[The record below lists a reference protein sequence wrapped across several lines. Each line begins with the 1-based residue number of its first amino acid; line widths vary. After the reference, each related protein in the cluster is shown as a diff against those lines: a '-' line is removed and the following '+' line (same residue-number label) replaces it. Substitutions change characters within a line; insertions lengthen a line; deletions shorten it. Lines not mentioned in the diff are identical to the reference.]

1 MLEIADKEFKVVIK
15 IRFKDFAQIETIKK
29 KKNQQGEVQELKNI
43 ISEILS

>member
-29 KKNQQGEVQELKNI
+29 KKTNKVKFKN
-43 ISEILS
+43 

>member
-29 KKNQQGEVQELKNI
+29 KNQQGEVQELKNI
-43 ISEILS
+43 SEILS